1 MCLLPATAAGLDKPK
16 TAALGLISPAA
27 AVVSAMSKGK
37 KKKDAT
43 PIASSNT
50 SVGTLGPS
58 PSTAQMGY

>member
-1 MCLLPATAAGLDKPK
+1 MCLLPAMAAGLVKPK

-37 KKKDAT
+37 GKKKDAT

-50 SVGTLGPS
+50 TQGTLGPS
-58 PSTAQMGY
+58 PSMGY